1 MNKDYTKEL
10 KKKFYSRDWKEK
22 NEKYI
27 IELNKFFD
35 IVDNIENEDLKL
47 RVIYQML
54 TCDKI
59 LTEIAEEKFS
69 LK

>member
-1 MNKDYTKEL
+1 MNKENNNEL
-10 KKKFYSRDWKEK
+10 KKEFYSRDWKEK

-35 IVDNIENEDLKL
+35 IVDNVENKDLKQ
-47 RVIYQML
+47 RIIYQML
-54 TCDKI
+54 KCDKI

-69 LK
+69 

>member
-27 IELNKFFD
+27 VELEKFFD
-35 IVDNIENEDLKL
+35 VVDNIENEDLRL

-54 TCDKI
+54 KCDKI

-69 LK
+69 